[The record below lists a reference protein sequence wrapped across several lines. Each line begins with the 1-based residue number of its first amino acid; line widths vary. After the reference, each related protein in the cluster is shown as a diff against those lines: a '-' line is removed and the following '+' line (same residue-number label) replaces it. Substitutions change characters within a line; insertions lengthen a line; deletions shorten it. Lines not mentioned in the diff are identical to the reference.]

1 MNNYQRIAFFIIFVI
16 YGQVHVVDAGT
27 RAKPVANIG
36 KKITCPS
43 NDFSTFIKAFSESV
57 EVQMEFTKY
66 PLQEQRLDLNAEPEP
81 MPVIRKIQRAQAVF
95 PLIPNEVER
104 KARLLALNVEQ
115 LTASHIKVD
124 LAKAN
129 AAYQSNYEFGFQQDD
144 CWHLLAVSNQ
154 SLWLESLFP
163 MMDNCTPRSFYYD
176 KNVNRSNYSSL
187 EKNGYHPYKIDEYT
201 AKYKVDEKFFGFDAT
216 EIAIPSDA
224 DSIYTVTVNGNAKDL
239 AEVIKIHT
247 GYTPSIYNN
256 KFKSKSAKPYLVQEA
271 GNKTTFV
278 CFTFEGGF

>member
-1 MNNYQRIAFFIIFVI
+1 MSKFQCIVFFTIFAI
-16 YGQVHVVDAGT
+16 CGQLYALDAGSHSI
-27 RAKPVANIG
+27 RDADIG

-43 NDFSTFIKAFSESV
+43 NDFSTFIKAFSDSA
-57 EVQMEFTKY
+57 EVQMAFTKY

-81 MPVIRKIQRAQAVF
+81 KPVVRKIRRAQAVF

-115 LTASHIKVD
+115 LTASHIKVS

-144 CWHLLAVSNQ
+144 CWHLLAVSIQ

-176 KNVNRSNYSSL
+176 KNVKSSNYSVL

-201 AKYKVDEKFFGFDAT
+201 AKYKVDEKFFGFVAT
-216 EIAIPSDA
+216 EIAIPSGT
-224 DSIYTVTVNGNAKDL
+224 DSIYTVTVNGNAKNF
-239 AEVIKIHT
+239 AKAIKIHT

-256 KFKSKSAKPYLVQEA
+256 KFKSKSAKPYLVPEV

-278 CFTFEGGF
+278 CFTFEEGF